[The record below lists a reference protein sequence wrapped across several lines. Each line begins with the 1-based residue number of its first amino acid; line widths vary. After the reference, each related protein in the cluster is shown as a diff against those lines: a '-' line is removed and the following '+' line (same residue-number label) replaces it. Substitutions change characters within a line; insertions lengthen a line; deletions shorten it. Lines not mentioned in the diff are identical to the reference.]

1 MITRDQAIELDRTD
15 ALAGFRERF
24 VIADSDLIYLDG
36 NSLGRLPKATID
48 QVETAMV
55 DEWGSGLV
63 GSWRSGWMARPAEIG
78 ARLAP
83 LIGAHPDEVLMTDQ
97 TSLNLYKLAVAG
109 LSSQAPRSTVLTDS
123 GNFPSDIYVLN
134 GVAQQAGGSVR
145 MVGADP
151 VAPST
156 TAIEAALDEQVGLV
170 SLSHVNFKSGALLDM
185 VSITRAAHDAG
196 ALALWDLSHSVG
208 VVPVDLHGG
217 AADLAVGCTYKYLNG
232 GPGAPAFLFV
242 ARELQEQLT
251 QPIQGWWGQENMFGF
266 DLDYQP
272 AAGMARFATGTM
284 PILSL
289 VGAGV
294 GIDISV
300 EAGIQAIRTKSQAL
314 TALMVDLF
322 DELPVEYGFS
332 LGSPRN
338 AEMRGGHV
346 SLRHEDGYRIA
357 QALIDHGVVP
367 DFRAP
372 DVIRLGAA
380 PLYIR
385 FVDVWDSFERL
396 KAIMDAGAHLGYT
409 DERDAVT

>member
-15 ALAGFRERF
+15 PLAGFRERF
-24 VIADSDLIYLDG
+24 VIADPDLIYLDG
-36 NSLGRLPKATID
+36 NSLGRLPRATID
-48 QVETAMV
+48 QVQAAMV

-63 GSWRSGWMARPAEIG
+63 RSWRSGWMAKAADIG

-83 LIGAHPDEVLMTDQ
+83 LIGAHPDEVLLTDQ
-97 TSLNLYKLAVAG
+97 TSVNLYKLAVAG
-109 LSSQAPRSTVLTDS
+109 LAARAPRNTILTDS

-185 VSITRAAHDAG
+185 ASITRAAHDAG
-196 ALALWDLSHSVG
+196 AFALWDLSHSVG
-208 VVPVDLHGG
+208 VVPVDLHGSG
-217 AADLAVGCTYKYLNG
+217 TDLAVGCTYKYLNG

-242 ARELQEQLT
+242 SRELQERLT
-251 QPIQGWWGQENMFGF
+251 QPIQGWWGHENMFGF
-266 DLDYQP
+266 ALDYRP

-294 GIDISV
+294 GIDLSV
-300 EAGIQAIRTKSQAL
+300 AAGIDAIRTKSRAM
-314 TALMVDLF
+314 TALMIDLF
-322 DELPVEYGFS
+322 DDLPAAHGFS
-332 LGSPRN
+332 LGSPRR
-338 AEMRGGHV
+338 AEQRGGHV
-346 SLRHEDGYRIA
+346 SLRHEDGFRIA
-357 QALIDHGVVP
+357 SALIDRGVVP

-380 PLYIR
+380 PLYVR
-385 FVDVWDSFERL
+385 FVDVWDAFARL
-396 KAIMDAGAHLGYT
+396 TAIMDAGAHLGYS
-409 DERDAVT
+409 DERDGVT

>member
-1 MITRDQAIELDRTD
+1 
-15 ALAGFRERF
+15 
-24 VIADSDLIYLDG
+24 
-36 NSLGRLPKATID
+36 
-48 QVETAMV
+48 
-55 DEWGSGLV
+55 
-63 GSWRSGWMARPAEIG
+63 MAQPAEIG

-109 LSSQAPRSTVLTDS
+109 LAFQAPRSTVLTDS

-156 TAIEAALDEQVGLV
+156 SAIAAALDEQVGLV

-185 VSITRAAHDAG
+185 ASITRVAHDAG
-196 ALALWDLSHSVG
+196 ALVLWDLSHSVG
-208 VVPVDLHGG
+208 VVPVDLHGSG
-217 AADLAVGCTYKYLNG
+217 ADLAVGCTYKYLNG

-242 ARELQEQLT
+242 ARELQEKLA

-266 DLDYQP
+266 DLDYRP

-289 VGAGV
+289 IGADVGV
-294 GIDISV
+294 DISV
-300 EAGIQAIRTKSQAL
+300 EAGIDAIRTKSRAL
-314 TALMVDLF
+314 TALMVELF

-332 LGSPRN
+332 LGSPRA
-338 AEMRGGHV
+338 AEQRGGHV
-346 SLRHEDGYRIA
+346 SLRHQDGFRIA
-357 QALIDHGVVP
+357 QALIDRGVVP

-380 PLYIR
+380 PLYIG
-385 FVDVWDSFERL
+385 FVEVWNAFARL
-396 KAIMDAGAHLGYT
+396 RDIMDTGGHLDFPAEPSG
-409 DERDAVT
+409 VT